1 MNVPGISQAG
11 SRSLIGPAT
20 GDGNQAEKP
29 CGRHG
34 GREENGLAPIPPGRF
49 KSMRGQTLLEFAFVL
64 PMALMLIFA
73 VVDFGH
79 LFYVQMMTQNA
90 VQQAGRYAV
99 TGNHMSDPNN
109 PGQNLSR
116 VASII
121 QVAEQAAPGVNFS
134 GISISSQHGGSGNA
148 GGPGDIVT
156 VSLSTSMQL
165 ITPLIGRFFPNG
177 TYNFTVSSTFMN
189 EPFPPGN
196 TK

>member
-1 MNVPGISQAG
+1 
-11 SRSLIGPAT
+11 
-20 GDGNQAEKP
+20 
-29 CGRHG
+29 
-34 GREENGLAPIPPGRF
+34 
-49 KSMRGQTLLEFAFVL
+49 MRGQTLLEFAFVL
-64 PMALMLIFA
+64 PVVLMLIFA

-79 LFYVQMMTQNA
+79 LFYLQMMLQNA

-99 TGNHMSDPNN
+99 TGNHAPDPNN

-121 QVAEQAAPGVNFS
+121 QAAEQAAPGVNFS

-165 ITPLIGRFFPNG
+165 ITPIIGRFFPNG

-189 EPFPPGN
+189 EPFPPAN
-196 TK
+196 TN